1 MIDLEKAKAGIA
13 AFQALLDATPK
24 GAEHV
29 RMAPDAWTLTEIV
42 GHLVDGASN
51 NHQRWVRL
59 RQGNL
64 EGFPGYAAEEWVAL
78 QKYDACDF
86 KTLACLW
93 SCYNAF
99 LLHLAAAAPKEA
111 LGNVWTG
118 GPYGTKTLE
127 ALIEGHYDHT
137 RMHAEQYAKRLEEVR
152 ATLKP

>member
-1 MIDLEKAKAGIA
+1 MIDLEKAKASIA

-24 GAEHV
+24 EAQHV
-29 RMAPDAWTLTEIV
+29 RVATDAWTLTEIV

-64 EGFPGYAAEEWVAL
+64 EFPAYAAEEWVTL

-93 SCYNAF
+93 GCYNAF
-99 LLHLAAAAPKEA
+99 LLHLTATTPKEA
-111 LGNVWTG
+111 LGNVWAG
-118 GPYGTKTLE
+118 GPMGPKTLE
-127 ALIEGHYDHT
+127 ALIEGHYAHT
-137 RMHAEQYAKRLEEVR
+137 LMHVEQYAKRLEEVKIR
-152 ATLKP
+152 L